1 MNRRRFALLV
11 LICLVG
17 ASALF
22 FGAGAILSRPASR
35 PVGPPPVDFPA
46 QTVRIPMPPGQFV
59 VGWFAPGHATRGMV
73 LLLHGV
79 RADRRQMLGRAGSLN
94 RLGYAALLIDLP
106 AHGESS
112 GERIT
117 FGAQEAAGVTAAV
130 GFLRGK
136 LPGERLGIIGVSPG
150 AAATVLANLRPAPN
164 AVVLESMYPTI
175 EEAVAGRLRMRL
187 GPAGTSLAPFL
198 LWQLPLW
205 TGISAQDL
213 RPIRLLE
220 DLGAPCWWP
229 LEPRTGTRRGPRRG
243 FCFSPPNTPRN
254 SGESMAQRT
263 STCTT
268 SSQTSMNAGSS
279 DFWQD
284 TCAMGP
290 DSDFSPTSA
299 RISVRH
305 GPLGRGAR
313 FSCRG

>member
-1 MNRRRFALLV
+1 MNGRRPALLA
-11 LICLVG
+11 LTLLVG

-22 FGAGAILSRPASR
+22 CGAGAILSRPASR
-35 PVGPPPVDFPA
+35 PAGPPPVDFPA
-46 QTVRIPMPPGQFV
+46 QTVRIPMAPGQFV
-59 VGWFAPGHATRGMV
+59 VGWFAPGQATKGVV

-79 RADRRQMLGRAGSLN
+79 RSDRRQMLGRARSLN

-136 LPGERLGIIGVSPG
+136 LPGERLGIIGVSLG

-187 GPAGTSLAPFL
+187 GSAGASLAPFL

-220 DLGAPCWWP
+220 DLGAPVLVASGAEDRHTTWAETQRLFQSAKQPKELWRVDGAAHVDLHTFQP
-229 LEPRTGTRRGPRRG
+229 DEYERRVFG
-243 FCFSPPNTPRN
+243 FLARYLRN
-254 SGESMAQRT
+254 
-263 STCTT
+263 
-268 SSQTSMNAGSS
+268 
-279 DFWQD
+279 
-284 TCAMGP
+284 
-290 DSDFSPTSA
+290 
-299 RISVRH
+299 
-305 GPLGRGAR
+305 GA
-313 FSCRG
+313 